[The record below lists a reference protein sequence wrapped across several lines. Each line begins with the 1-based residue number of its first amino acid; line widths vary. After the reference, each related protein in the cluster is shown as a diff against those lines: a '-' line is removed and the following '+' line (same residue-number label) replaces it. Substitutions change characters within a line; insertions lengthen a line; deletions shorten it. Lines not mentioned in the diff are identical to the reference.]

1 MADASQNEPVRVS
14 RPTAKEVTTRKDSLE
29 VLRKKF
35 HPKEDENALKIDA
48 RTVAAILVTCLLLL
62 LLVGYVIAGG
72 KPVERTKEAC
82 RRHFQGA
89 RLPWRL
95 PDELERK
102 KAAWTTAR
110 SP

>member
-72 KPVERTKEAC
+72 KPVERTKE
-82 RRHFQGA
+82 
-89 RLPWRL
+89 
-95 PDELERK
+95 DK
-102 KAAWTTAR
+102 
-110 SP
+110 

>member
-62 LLVGYVIAGG
+62 LLVGYVIA
-72 KPVERTKEAC
+72 C